1 MEASDLV
8 EWRSC
13 VMQMGRCIEEL
24 YDDGKAAPQLCSR
37 WLVAMDKM
45 VGKDGE

>member
-1 MEASDLV
+1 MEARDLV

-13 VMQMGRCIEEL
+13 VMQIGGCTEEM
-24 YDDGKAAPQLCSR
+24 YNDGEAAPQLCSR
-37 WLVAMDKM
+37 WLVAMDEM